1 MTGQLWAGVD
11 VGKEH
16 HWVCVVDDTGTVVV
30 SRKLINDEQPIRALI
45 GEIDT
50 MSQTVSWTVDLTTV
64 YASLLLTVLAD
75 AGKSVRYLAGR
86 AVWQASGTYRGGEA
100 KTDAKDARV
109 IADQSRM
116 RGTDLPVLHPH
127 DDLITELRML
137 TAHRADL
144 VADRTRTINRLRQQ
158 LVAVSPALE
167 RVAELTQDRGWVVLL
182 SRYQRPKAIRQSGL
196 SRITKTLTETGVRN
210 ASAIAEAAVT
220 AAKTQTV
227 RLPGEEV
234 AAALVVELAQ
244 GVISLDGRIKAT
256 DADIEGRFRRH
267 PLAEVIT
274 SMPGIG
280 FRLGAEFLAA
290 VGDPT
295 LIGSADQLAAWA
307 GLAPRSSRFGET
319 HRKAAHSPALQQT
332 TAPGDVHVRSD
343 RDPLRPALSDL
354 LSTQTRRRK
363 TAHPSHDLP
372 GQTPH
377 QRPLRTHPRQPR
389 LATRFT
395 PRSSNRR
402 LDIFIES
409 PFDERRPSL
418 ARRRSIR
425 IFRAR
430 PRTTSHQTGQRSGNH
445 SSSVAGVA
453 AASLSHT
460 SRRIWLRRKLR
471 LRHGRR

>member
-1 MTGQLWAGVD
+1 MSQMWAGVD

-16 HWVCVVDDTGTVVV
+16 HWVVVVDDTGTVKL
-30 SRKLINDEQPIRALI
+30 SRKLVNDEQPIRALVA
-45 GEIDT
+45 EIDA
-50 MSQTVSWTVDLTTV
+50 MAERVSWTVDLTTV

-158 LVAVSPALE
+158 LVAVCPALE
-167 RVAELTQDRGWVVLL
+167 RVAKLAQDRGWVVLL

-196 SRITKTLTETGVRN
+196 SRITKTLTEAGVRN
-210 ASAIAEAAVT
+210 ASTIAEAAVT
-220 AAKTQTV
+220 AVKTQTV

-234 AAALVVELAQ
+234 AAALVAELAQ
-244 GVISLDGRIKAT
+244 GVISLDDRIKAT

-267 PLAEVIT
+267 RLAEVIT
-274 SMPGIG
+274 SIPGIG

-307 GLAPRSSRFGET
+307 GLAPV
-319 HRKAAHSPALQQT
+319 P
-332 TAPGDVHVRSD
+332 
-343 RDPLRPALSDL
+343 RDSGKRTGRL
-354 LSTQTRRRK
+354 
-363 TAHPSHDLP
+363 H
-372 GQTPH
+372 TP
-377 QRPLRTHPRQPR
+377 QRY
-389 LATRFT
+389 
-395 PRSSNRR
+395 SRR
-402 LDIFIES
+402 LRRVMYMSALTAIRCDPHS
-409 PFDERRPSL
+409 RTYYQRKRDEGKRPIQATICL
-418 ARRRSIR
+418 ARRRTNVLYAPIR
-425 IFRAR
+425 DN
-430 PRTTSHQTGQRSGNH
+430 RTWQPDSPHITKS
-445 SSSVAGVA
+445 A
-453 AASLSHT
+453 A
-460 SRRIWLRRKLR
+460 
-471 LRHGRR
+471 

>member
-1 MTGQLWAGVD
+1 MTMSQLWAGVD

-16 HWVCVVDDTGTVVV
+16 HWVVVVDDTGTVKL
-30 SRKLINDEQPIRALI
+30 SRKLVNDEQPIRALVA
-45 GEIDT
+45 EIDA
-50 MSQTVSWTVDLTTV
+50 MAERVSWAVDLTTV
-64 YASLLLTVLAD
+64 YASLMLTVLAD

-127 DDLITELRML
+127 DDLISELRML

-158 LVAVSPALE
+158 LVAVCPALE
-167 RVAELTQDRGWVVLL
+167 RVAQLTQDRGWVVLL

-196 SRITKTLTETGVRN
+196 SRITKTLTEAGVRN
-210 ASAIAEAAVT
+210 ASTIAEAAVT
-220 AAKTQTV
+220 AVKTQTL

-244 GVISLDGRIKAT
+244 GVISLDDRIKAT

-274 SMPGIG
+274 SIPGIG

-307 GLAPRSSRFGET
+307 GLAPV
-319 HRKAAHSPALQQT
+319 P
-332 TAPGDVHVRSD
+332 
-343 RDPLRPALSDL
+343 RDSGKRTGRL
-354 LSTQTRRRK
+354 
-363 TAHPSHDLP
+363 H
-372 GQTPH
+372 TP
-377 QRPLRTHPRQPR
+377 QRY
-389 LATRFT
+389 
-395 PRSSNRR
+395 SRR
-402 LDIFIES
+402 LRRVTYMSALTAIRCDPHS
-409 PFDERRPSL
+409 RAYYQRKRDEGKRPIQATICL
-418 ARRRSIR
+418 ARRRTNVLYALIR
-425 IFRAR
+425 DN
-430 PRTTSHQTGQRSGNH
+430 RTWQPDSPHITES
-445 SSSVAGVA
+445 A
-453 AASLSHT
+453 A
-460 SRRIWLRRKLR
+460 
-471 LRHGRR
+471 